1 MRSGGFAGRKNARGL
16 LHRERLTQKP
26 VVPVFAQPNLPVAR
40 SDRFDNQAN
49 PRAAWISETQSEHTN
64 AKASLPLDGAFA
76 RLPRGADKTDG
87 TSARKEK
94 LMEMTAAPWIFPSS
108 YNLERNG

>member
-1 MRSGGFAGRKNARGL
+1 
-16 LHRERLTQKP
+16 
-26 VVPVFAQPNLPVAR
+26 VPVFAQPNLAAAR
-40 SDRFDNQAN
+40 SDRFYNQAS

-64 AKASLPLDGAFA
+64 AKASSPLGGAFS
-76 RLPRGADKTDG
+76 RPPRGADKTDG
-87 TSARKEK
+87 TYARKEK